1 MTSTPQ
7 LDVTN
12 RFVLD
17 FARRYAV
24 LHPGAR
30 ILDYGC
36 GAGHLVAAGRAEGL
50 DLSGADVFYS
60 GSQTRADAA
69 RSGLLGTAIHE
80 IAGTPTP
87 FPDASFHLIL
97 NNQVLEHVDDLDATL
112 REFHRLLA
120 PGGLLLSLFPSRDVL
135 REGHIGIPFAHW
147 FPPGSAARLYY
158 TWALRRLGLGTWKQ
172 QSPTCRQW
180 AVDKLRWID
189 TYTRYRTRR
198 EIFRAFTHY
207 FQWDLTELDYIRYRL
222 LARPGRRLLARL
234 VGLPLLSPLACAAF
248 RKLAFLVIV
257 ARKEPR

>member
-1 MTSTPQ
+1 MTLTFQ

-17 FARRYAV
+17 FARRYAA

-36 GAGHLVAAGRAEGL
+36 GAGQLVAAGRAEGL

-60 GSQTRADAA
+60 GSQTRAEAA
-69 RSGLLGTAIHE
+69 RSGLLGTAIRE
-80 IAGTPTP
+80 IAASHSP

-112 REFHRLLA
+112 GEFHRLLA

-147 FPPGSAARLYY
+147 FPPGSAARFYY

-172 QSPTCRQW
+172 QAPTCRQW